1 MPETFDRETTLLL
14 GRIDGKLDSL
24 STQSAAVLARIER
37 LELRTGNLE
46 TWRESLAGVA
56 DRVQTLEAWRARAL
70 GIVAALGALVSAAAV
85 FKDELLALIAK

>member
-1 MPETFDRETTLLL
+1 MTDMFDRETTLLL
-14 GRIDGKLDSL
+14 GRIDGKLDAL

-56 DRVQTLEAWRARAL
+56 DRVQTLEAWRSRAL
-70 GIVAALGALVSAAAV
+70 GIVAFLAFLGSIAAV
-85 FKDELLALIAK
+85 FKDELLALLTK